1 MNYQDI
7 LVSNEEG
14 IVTLTLNR
22 PDQLNAVNSSI
33 MHSLYSFFTE
43 DYKSIEGFKGVIIT
57 GSGEKAFAAGADIK
71 EFLAVADDSIPFVK
85 KGHNTYFAIENFHKP
100 VIAVIKGYALG
111 GGLEL
116 ALACHMRLVNPKTKI
131 SFPEVNLGL
140 IPGYGGTQRMSQ
152 LIGKARA
159 MELMMTTDMIDA
171 NQAVQY
177 GVCNRVVEDDEIM
190 PTAKK
195 MIAKIASKGPVAV
208 KHIIK
213 TINAA
218 FDESKNGFDI
228 ELQAFADLMQ
238 TKDFEEGV
246 KAFMEKRKAHFI
258 GE

>member
-7 LVSNEEG
+7 LVNNVNG

-33 MHSLYSFFTE
+33 MHSLFTFFTE
-43 DYKSIEGFKGVIIT
+43 DYKNVEDFKGVLIT
-57 GSGEKAFAAGADIK
+57 GSGDKAFAAGADIK
-71 EFLAVADDSIPFVK
+71 EFLAVAGDATDFVR
-85 KGHNTYFAIENFHKP
+85 KGHDTYHAIENFHKP

-116 ALACHMRLVNPKTKI
+116 ALACHMRLVNPKAKI

-140 IPGYGGTQRMSQ
+140 IPGYGGTQRMSR

-159 MELMMTTDMIDA
+159 MELMMTTEMIDA
-171 NQAVQY
+171 EQAVQY
-177 GVCNRVVEDDEIM
+177 GVCNRIVENEEILA
-190 PTAKK
+190 TAEK
-195 MIAKIASKGPVAV
+195 MISKIASKGPIAV

-213 TINAA
+213 SINAC
-218 FDESKNGFDI
+218 FDESQNGFEV
-228 ELQAFADLMQ
+228 ELQAFAELMQ
-238 TKDFEEGV
+238 TKDFQEGV
-246 KAFMEKRKAHFI
+246 QAFLEKRKANFS